1 MKLTYHQHRLQ
12 GTLFFD
18 TKNNKNY
25 KIVAIK
31 SDHTTNH
38 VRAIYLKAKDGS
50 TQQFTDMFLEK
61 LLMSGEIQIRP

>member
-18 TKNNKNY
+18 RKKNQNF

-50 TQQFTDMFLEK
+50 TQQFTDIFLEK
-61 LLMSGEIQIRP
+61 LLLSGEIEIKS

>member
-1 MKLTYHQHRLQ
+1 MKTTYHQHRLQ

-18 TKNNKNY
+18 TKKNQSF

-38 VRAIYLKAKDGS
+38 VRAIYLRAKDGS
-50 TQQFTDMFLEK
+50 TQQFTDIFLEK
-61 LLMSGEIQIRP
+61 LLLSGEIEIRS

>member
-18 TKNNKNY
+18 FKKNRTF

-38 VRAIYLKAKDGS
+38 VRVIYLKASDGS
-50 TQQFTDMFLEK
+50 TQQFTDFFFEK
-61 LLMSGEIQIRP
+61 LLLSGEII